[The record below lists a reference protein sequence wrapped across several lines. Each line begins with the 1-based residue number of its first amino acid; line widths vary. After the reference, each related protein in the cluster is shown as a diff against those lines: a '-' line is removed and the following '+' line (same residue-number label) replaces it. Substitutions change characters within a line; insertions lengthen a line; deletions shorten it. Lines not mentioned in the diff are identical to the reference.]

1 MTAAVGGSRAACKEI
16 LRLASLTDRVFEEGG
31 ASGRA
36 EENAHSSSSPTC
48 AAGAELFTGGLGL
61 AKSNIDF

>member
-1 MTAAVGGSRAACKEI
+1 MTSAVGGSRVACKEI
-16 LRLASLTDRVFEEGG
+16 LKLVSLTDRVFEEER

-36 EENAHSSSSPTC
+36 EENAHSSSSPAC
-48 AAGAELFTGGLGL
+48 AVGAGLFIGGLGF

>member
-1 MTAAVGGSRAACKEI
+1 MAAAVGGSLAAYSDI
-16 LRLASLTDRVFEEGG
+16 LKLLSLTDRVFEEGG

-36 EENAHSSSSPTC
+36 EENAHSSSS
-48 AAGAELFTGGLGL
+48 AGRAVGAESFAEGLGL